1 MIMTNFAIKDFIK
14 ISLFTKIQLYKTCVI
29 YGVVFK
35 TICVICVIRCFYLG
49 AGLWVLNKKT
59 NFVVLLCVLRG
70 LCVKLFFG
78 GEVGFKQQETQYL
91 RGLRVIKMVEW
102 DGF

>member
-1 MIMTNFAIKDFIK
+1 MQITNLAVKDFIK
-14 ISLFTKIQLYKTCVI
+14 IYLFTKIQLYKTCVI

-49 AGLWVLNKKT
+49 ERLWVLNKKT

-70 LCVKLFFG
+70 LCGSISFAGVWN
-78 GEVGFKQQETQYL
+78 
-91 RGLRVIKMVEW
+91 GL
-102 DGF
+102 